1 MTEKHEPT
9 GKLTNGELDKPGLCS
24 DPITQRPGT
33 VLSRSRMGALWAGIT
48 VSAVVLILLLTFI
61 VQNGDSVQIN
71 FLVWAVTLPLGVALL
86 AAAIGGILIVAV
98 PGASRILQLR
108 RAVRRPS

>member
-9 GKLTNGELDKPGLCS
+9 SKIADGAPDKPGRQS
-24 DPITQRPGT
+24 DPTQRPDT
-33 VLSRSRMGALWAGIT
+33 SPSRSRVGALWAGII

-86 AAAIGGILIVAV
+86 AAAIGGILVVAV
-98 PGASRILQLR
+98 PGASRMMQLR
-108 RAVRRPS
+108 RAARRPTA